1 MAPIL
6 LAPDADGSGC
16 PQAVRRRRADV
27 VVGVLPLAGNPL
39 HI

>member
-6 LAPDADGSGC
+6 LAPDAGGLGC
-16 PQAVRRRRADV
+16 PQAVRRRRGDV
-27 VVGVLPLAGNPL
+27 VVGVLPRAGDPL